1 MKKSQNSKRQIGAI
15 AGAGVVFAALL
26 ALSLQSLAFAQEST
40 QETNDR
46 GNETESKPMCPMM
59 AGLKGIKLTA
69 DSPPLL
75 MAQADELKLT
85 EEQKQEL
92 KSIAEEA
99 QRKAADV
106 LTADQK
112 SMIGKSPDRAMS
124 MMEIAMMRSKGVK
137 GDKSGDMCPMCMKK
151 MDGMKKMMM
160 DRKKNGGRETTS
172 N

>member
-1 MKKSQNSKRQIGAI
+1 MKNSQNSKRQTGAI

-46 GNETESKPMCPMM
+46 DKEAESKSMCPMM

-75 MAQADELKLT
+75 LARADELKLT
-85 EEQKQEL
+85 EQQKQEL

-99 QRKAADV
+99 QRKATNV

-112 SMIGKSPDRAMS
+112 SLLGESPEKGMG
-124 MMEIAMMRSKGVK
+124 MMEIAMMRSKGMK
-137 GDKSGDMCPMCMKK
+137 DDKSGMCPMCKKK
-151 MDGMKKMMM
+151 MEGVMKMKMMK
-160 DRKKNGGRETTS
+160 DKKSGGEDS
-172 N
+172 ASG

>member
-1 MKKSQNSKRQIGAI
+1 MKNSQNSKRQIGAI

-26 ALSLQSLAFAQEST
+26 AVSLQSLAFAQEST
-40 QETNDR
+40 LETNDR
-46 GNETESKPMCPMM
+46 DKEAESKPMCPMM

-75 MAQADELKLT
+75 MARADELKLT

-99 QRKAADV
+99 QRKAAKL

-112 SMIGKSPDRAMS
+112 SMIDKSPDKAMS
-124 MMEIAMMRSKGVK
+124 MMEIAMMRSKGMK

-151 MDGMKKMMM
+151 MEGMKKKMMM
-160 DRKKNGGRETTS
+160 KGK
-172 N
+172 

>member
-1 MKKSQNSKRQIGAI
+1 MKNSQNSKRQIGAI

-26 ALSLQSLAFAQEST
+26 AVSLQSLAVAQEST
-40 QETNDR
+40 RETNDR
-46 GNETESKPMCPMM
+46 DKEAESKPMCPMM

-75 MAQADELKLT
+75 MARADELKLT

-99 QRKAADV
+99 QRKAAKL

-112 SMIGKSPDRAMS
+112 SMIGKSPDKAMS
-124 MMEIAMMRSKGVK
+124 MMEIAMMRSKGMK

-151 MDGMKKMMM
+151 MEGMKKKMMM
-160 DRKKNGGRETTS
+160 KGK
-172 N
+172 